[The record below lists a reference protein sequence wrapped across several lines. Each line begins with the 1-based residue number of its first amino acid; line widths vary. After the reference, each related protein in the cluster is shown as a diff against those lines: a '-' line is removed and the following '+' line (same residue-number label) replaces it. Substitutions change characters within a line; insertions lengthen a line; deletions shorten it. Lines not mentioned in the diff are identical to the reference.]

1 MIGRVFRVS
10 FPADSDDRIAL
21 FTYQG
26 RKQGTMIEFLRQ
38 VSNATGFGMYE
49 EPLSKDALDKYDND
63 TYLACEYDLTLGNTD
78 ICVGTF
84 YASEDNEYTT
94 GKIYEEKYYLA
105 VETAEESLLQKLLR
119 PILPLTF
126 QAWIGIFIA
135 SFYAIFALSI
145 MRKGKRFTW
154 RNCCPKICSVCYR
167 CVLSCTVGTVEEE
180 DEEKLS
186 SSKKIIYAS
195 FAIFGLIF
203 LT

>member
-21 FTYQG
+21 FTYEG

-49 EPLSKDALDKYDND
+49 EPLSKDALDKYDYD

-84 YASEDNEYTT
+84 YGSEDNEYTT

-105 VETAEESLLQKLLR
+105 VEKAEETLLYKLLL
-119 PILPLTF
+119 PVMPLTF
-126 QAWIGIFIA
+126 RAWLAIFCV
-135 SFYAIFALSI
+135 SFYALFVLSI
-145 MRKGKRFTW
+145 LRGGR
-154 RNCCPKICSVCYR
+154 R
-167 CVLSCTVGTVEEE
+167 
-180 DEEKLS
+180 LS
-186 SSKKIIYAS
+186 SKTFCSKIFTVLFRCIMSFTGGQIAIDQKKVGISEKVIYAA
-195 FAIFGLIF
+195 FAIFGLIV